1 LPGKLE
7 EFTIFIK
14 KRAGLKLFFRPRH
27 LYYKSK
33 KLLTTEETILKA
45 KKGDKLALDS
55 LVKQSYQKIYNV
67 NYRYLSD
74 YDKAMDATQKTF
86 ILMFR
91 KINSLSD
98 HQKFNSWLYQIAINC
113 CREESRR
120 EKRNK
125 VLPFMKVSHNNVQKL
140 ENDAF
145 DNAHQPDAEYSKNE
159 TQQLVLSALNQIN
172 PEQKEVLILKEF
184 EGLKFK
190 EIAEML
196 HVSENTVKSR
206 LYYGLSAMKKI
217 FEKWNI
223 DKENISYGI

>member
-1 LPGKLE
+1 MAMD
-7 EFTIFIK
+7 
-14 KRAGLKLFFRPRH
+14 R
-27 LYYKSK
+27 
-33 KLLTTEETILKA
+33 
-45 KKGDKLALDS
+45 

-67 NYRYLSD
+67 NYRYLAD

-91 KINSLSD
+91 KINRLDD
-98 HQKFNSWLYQIAINC
+98 HQKFNSWLYQIALNC

-125 VLPFMKVSHNNVQKL
+125 VLPFMKVSHSNTQKL
-140 ENDAF
+140 ENKAF
-145 DNAHQPDAEYSKNE
+145 DNSLQPEDEYGKNE
-159 TQQLVLSALNQIN
+159 TQQLVLSALNEIN

-196 HVSENTVKSR
+196 NISENTVKSR
-206 LYYGLSAMKKI
+206 LYYGLSALKKI
-217 FEKWNI
+217 FAKWNI